1 VRTSREQ
8 KTRRAALPRRFFCLT
23 ARDAAENA
31 MSFLSRFWRY
41 SVDTY
46 GGAPLL
52 LAVTLVQ
59 LTLLA
64 WVIAQGM
71 RARAE
76 RNAPGLSADA
86 RRIRAARRAEVWQKH
101 VRPMALTM
109 MLLGPGLGLG
119 MSTLLGALGM
129 GALGDA
135 MGTQAA
141 ADALASTMAQAYR
154 EISYAYFLMVGGTFP
169 MLLGPVIVL
178 AARRLDEDGHDARG
192 GEPEEILL
200 HTLKSLLAVSEAQ
213 SARAQLDAAR
223 THALLEQTAALLSRR
238 SAA

>member
-1 VRTSREQ
+1 
-8 KTRRAALPRRFFCLT
+8 
-23 ARDAAENA
+23 
-31 MSFLSRFWRY
+31 MSFISRFWRY
-41 SVDTY
+41 SLDTY

-52 LAVTLVQ
+52 LTVTLIQ
-59 LTLLA
+59 LALLA
-64 WVIAQGM
+64 WVIEEGV

-86 RRIRAARRAEVWQKH
+86 RRTRAAHRAEVWQKH

-192 GEPEEILL
+192 GEPDEVLL

-213 SARAQLDAAR
+213 SSRAQQDAAR
-223 THALLEQTAALLSRR
+223 THALLEQTATLLARR
-238 SAA
+238 IAA

>member
-1 VRTSREQ
+1 
-8 KTRRAALPRRFFCLT
+8 
-23 ARDAAENA
+23 
-31 MSFLSRFWRY
+31 MSFLARSWRY
-41 SVDTY
+41 SLDTY

-52 LAVTLVQ
+52 LIVTLVQ

-64 WVIAQGM
+64 WVIEEGV

-86 RRIRAARRAEVWQKH
+86 RRTRASHRADVWQKQ

-169 MLLGPVIVL
+169 MLLGPVVVL
-178 AARRLDEDGHDARG
+178 AARRIDESGADARG
-192 GEPEEILL
+192 GEPEDVLL
-200 HTLKSLLAVSEAQ
+200 HTLKSLLAVAEAQ
-213 SARAQLDAAR
+213 ASRAQIDAAR
-223 THALLEQTAALLSRR
+223 THALLEQALQRRRAA
-238 SAA
+238 

>member
-1 VRTSREQ
+1 
-8 KTRRAALPRRFFCLT
+8 
-23 ARDAAENA
+23 
-31 MSFLSRFWRY
+31 MSFLARFWRY
-41 SVDTY
+41 SLETY

-52 LAVTLVQ
+52 LIVTLVQ

-64 WVIAQGM
+64 WVIEEGV

-86 RRIRAARRAEVWQKH
+86 RRTRAAHRADVWQKH

-141 ADALASTMAQAYR
+141 ADTLASTMAQAYR

-192 GEPEEILL
+192 GEPDEILL
-200 HTLKSLLAVSEAQ
+200 HTLKSLLAVSETQ
-213 SARAQLDAAR
+213 STRAQQDAAR
-223 THALLEQTAALLSRR
+223 THALLEQTAALLARR
-238 SAA
+238 IAA